1 MLYNELEQEDI
12 LSGVRVRLAT
22 IAYADILLCSIG
34 TIYEMRQTP
43 AISRRITHASEVN
56 TTMRKR
62 LYRCRHGILLVS
74 LLLTLFVD
82 ILRRSYWIPGS
93 SAFT

>member
-12 LSGVRVRLAT
+12 LSGVRMRLAT

-43 AISRRITHASEVN
+43 AYKPMVRVRFGS
-56 TTMRKR
+56 TT
-62 LYRCRHGILLVS
+62 
-74 LLLTLFVD
+74 
-82 ILRRSYWIPGS
+82 
-93 SAFT
+93 

>member
-43 AISRRITHASEVN
+43 EQKT
-56 TTMRKR
+56 
-62 LYRCRHGILLVS
+62 ILSHSTFFERVGFCQS
-74 LLLTLFVD
+74 LQ
-82 ILRRSYWIPGS
+82 
-93 SAFT
+93 A